1 LKDDDISTPFARH
14 LADVASGSVSER
26 DDYTIRDLYRGRAI
40 DFSNDTAYTK
50 WAKCVVILERASK
63 LPFLEPA
70 DDSPYTQAWNQYHL
84 TLHRD
89 PMQSPPPEHLNQPR
103 FRNPRDYRESLLA
116 IDQLVQGLGADGVF
130 PVVRKMQAQ
139 HDGAPEPE
147 VTTNILMLHHMITA
161 VYMLLNDIN
170 SLDVE
175 NTEALKAARKSVVLF
190 RAMPQLVS

>member
-1 LKDDDISTPFARH
+1 M
-14 LADVASGSVSER
+14 SER
-26 DDYTIRDLYRGRAI
+26 DDYTIRDLYRGRVI
-40 DFSNDTAYTK
+40 DFTNDTPYTK

-63 LPFLEPA
+63 LPFMEPA

-84 TLHRD
+84 TLRGE
-89 PMQSPPPEHLNQPR
+89 PMATPPEHLNQPQ
-103 FRNPRDYRESLLA
+103 FRNPRDYHECRLA

-130 PVVRKMQAQ
+130 PVARKMQAQ
-139 HDGAPEPE
+139 QDGAPDPE

-161 VYMLLNDIN
+161 VYMLLHDIN

-190 RAMPQLVS
+190 RSMPQLVSNSLT